1 MVKIFV
7 EGQNLQW
14 TGVLADF
21 GRKYDR
27 AQTRNSQFMSI
38 FFVGNAPN
46 LAKLDFCTE

>member
-7 EGQNLQW
+7 EGQNLQC
-14 TGVLADF
+14 TGFLADF

-27 AQTRNSQFMSI
+27 AQTRNSQSMSI

>member
-1 MVKIFV
+1 MFCMVKIFV
-7 EGQNLQW
+7 EGRIFNA
-14 TGVLADF
+14 LADF
-21 GRKYDR
+21 GRKYDC